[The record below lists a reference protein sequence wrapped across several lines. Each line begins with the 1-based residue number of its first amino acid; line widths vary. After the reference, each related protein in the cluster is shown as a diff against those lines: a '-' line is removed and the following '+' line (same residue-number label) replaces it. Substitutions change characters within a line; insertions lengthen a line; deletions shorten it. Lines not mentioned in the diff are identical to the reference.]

1 MFAGLSAS
9 LVGIGL
15 ARFAYSPLIPTL
27 IDSHW
32 FEASDVIYL
41 GAANLAGYLVG
52 ALSGRPVGRR
62 IGNAWALRLMMA
74 LATLAFLACAVPLST
89 TWFFG
94 WRLLSGVAGGVI
106 MVLVASTV
114 LPHVPGARK
123 GLAAGAI
130 FMGLGLGIAGSGTL
144 VPLLLELGLREA
156 WLGLGLIS
164 AVLTALSW
172 TGWPKTGSAPPR
184 TTRVTAPALNTDQRR
199 ALLFVNSE
207 YALMAIAVV
216 PTMVFLS
223 DFIARGL
230 GKGAHAGAIYWVL
243 YGAGAIVGPMVYGAL
258 ADRLGSSRALR
269 FVLLVQA
276 LAVAALVGTRNA
288 YVLGIASVLIGTF
301 PPGAVP
307 LVLARVHHEL
317 PNARVAQDAAWSRA
331 TTVFALFQ
339 ALAGY
344 AYSYLF
350 TLTGQ
355 RHSLLFAV
363 GGVALVLAWALDQFG
378 SMIVWPV
385 AGRDVQVP
393 PRLKP

>member
-27 IDSHW
+27 IESHW

-41 GAANLAGYLVG
+41 GAANLAGYLIG
-52 ALSGRPVGRR
+52 ALSGRPIGRR
-62 IGNAWALRLMMA
+62 LGNAWALRLMMA
-74 LATLAFLACAVPLST
+74 LAALAFVACAVPLST
-89 TWFFG
+89 AWFFG

-144 VPLLLELGLREA
+144 VPLLLGLGLRET
-156 WLGLGLIS
+156 WIGLGLLS
-164 AVLTALSW
+164 ALLTALSW
-172 TGWPKTGSAPPR
+172 KGWPEAAVAAPRAAAHVSSSSPK
-184 TTRVTAPALNTDQRR
+184 AGQRR
-199 ALLFVNSE
+199 ALLLVNIE
-207 YALMAIAVV
+207 YALMAVAVV

-223 DFIARGL
+223 DFVARGL
-230 GKGAHAGAIYWVL
+230 GMGAHAGAVYWVL
-243 YGAGAIVGPMVYGAL
+243 YGLGAIVGPMTYGAL
-258 ADRLGSSRALR
+258 ADRLGSSLALR
-269 FVLLVQA
+269 LVLLVQA
-276 LAVAALVGTRNA
+276 LAVAALTVSRNEF
-288 YVLGIASVLIGTF
+288 VLGLASVLIGTF

-317 PNARVAQDAAWSRA
+317 PDAPAAQDAAWSRA

-350 TLTGQ
+350 ALSGQ
-355 RHSLLFAV
+355 RHALLFAV
-363 GGVALVLAWALDQFG
+363 GCVALVLAWLLDWFG
-378 SMIVWPV
+378 RGVASPIV
-385 AGRDVQVP
+385 GRSVDA
-393 PRLKP
+393 PRT

>member
-52 ALSGRPVGRR
+52 ALFGRPVGRR
-62 IGNAWALRLMMA
+62 IGNGWALRLMMA

-89 TWFFG
+89 AWFFG

-114 LPHVPGARK
+114 LPRVPGERK

-144 VPLLLELGLREA
+144 VPLLLELGLRET
-156 WLGLGLIS
+156 WIGLGLIS

-172 TGWPKTGSAPPR
+172 TGWPKTVSAPAR
-184 TTRVTAPALNTDQRR
+184 TPAVATPALNPKQRR

-288 YVLGIASVLIGTF
+288 YALGIASVLIGTF

-317 PNARVAQDAAWSRA
+317 PNAPAAQDAAWSRA

-350 TLTGQ
+350 ALSGQ

-378 SMIVWPV
+378 HIIASPV
-385 AGRDVQVP
+385 ASRDVQAP